1 MTLRALSG
9 ETENGGGRRG
19 STGVQIVRG
28 VKSVGGWVRP
38 GLPVGAK
45 VDLLGSKMYVD
56 TLTEFVLPRLREF
69 PGLLLPPSSSNL
81 QTPAHAI

>member
-28 VKSVGGWVRP
+28 VKSVGGW
-38 GLPVGAK
+38 
-45 VDLLGSKMYVD
+45 MYVD

-69 PGLLLPPSSSNL
+69 PGLLLPPSSTNL